1 MDGRNTEYDTL
12 IIRIRIIVV
21 MMMNM
26 LMIVARKMTTLVRIP
41 VQTCRGRNTDLPDL
55 GLPISNQ

>member
-26 LMIVARKMTTLVRIP
+26 LMIVARMLTTLVRIT
-41 VQTCRGRNTDLPDL
+41 VQCRGRNTDLPDL